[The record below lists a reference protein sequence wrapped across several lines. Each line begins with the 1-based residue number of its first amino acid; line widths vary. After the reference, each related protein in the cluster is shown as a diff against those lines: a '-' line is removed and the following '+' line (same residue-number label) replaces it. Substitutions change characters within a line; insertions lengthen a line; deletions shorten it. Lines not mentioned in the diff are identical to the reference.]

1 MSKKIPSVRTILIID
16 DDLDVLKLL
25 QKPFGK
31 QGYTVVTAQ
40 NGQEGFEKAMN
51 HLPDVILS
59 DILMPGM
66 SGYEL
71 CKALKH
77 HPSTSAIPVI
87 LLTALGDT
95 NSTVKGFEAGADE
108 YISKPF
114 EVREVLERVE
124 RVLRW
129 VIHTQQDAAEVEK
142 AQVTVPHSGAG
153 LAPQKKD
160 ALKKILDEFQADV
173 EAVDS
178 VVITDEAGNI
188 LGAASSD
195 VTRQR
200 VPALGTLIAK
210 TLQFSERISQEL
222 DLGTLDEIMMLSET
236 ELLLVYPL
244 EYVGAM
250 GVTTLKSNQ
259 GMIRWYC
266 REAIDKTMEV
276 FMSK

>member
-1 MSKKIPSVRTILIID
+1 
-16 DDLDVLKLL
+16 
-25 QKPFGK
+25 
-31 QGYTVVTAQ
+31 
-40 NGQEGFEKAMN
+40 MN

-71 CKALKH
+71 CRALKQ
-77 HPSTSAIPVI
+77 HPTTKAIPVI

-95 NSTVKGFEAGADE
+95 TSTVKGFEAGADE

-114 EVREVLERVE
+114 AVQEVLERVE

-129 VIHTQQDAAEVEK
+129 VIHTQQDAAEAEK
-142 AQVTVPHSGAG
+142 TPVTVPHTGTD

-195 VTRQR
+195 ATRQR
-200 VPALGTLIAK
+200 VSALRTLIAK